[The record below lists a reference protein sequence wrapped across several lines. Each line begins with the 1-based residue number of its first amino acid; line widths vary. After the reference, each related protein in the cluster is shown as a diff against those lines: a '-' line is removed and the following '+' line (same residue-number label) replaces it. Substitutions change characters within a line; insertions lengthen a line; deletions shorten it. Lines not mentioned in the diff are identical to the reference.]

1 MQPIRSAEILSVGTE
16 LLLGQIVNT
25 NAAWLARELNDL
37 GVTSYYQTVVGDNRQ
52 RLLAALKQSASRSDL
67 VILTGGLGPTRDD
80 LTMATA
86 AEFAGVALK
95 TDEHSR
101 QRIAAYFTQLGRIH
115 VTDNNWKQALMP
127 EHARVLDNDHGTAP
141 GAILTI
147 NDSDRTVY
155 LVLLPGPPSEMR
167 PMFGGLVAPWIRE
180 ISETRLH
187 HRFVRMIGIGESS
200 AESELMDLIEQQ
212 TNPTIAPYASE
223 GEVVFRLTQAVQGE
237 GEPDALEPLLAE
249 VKRRLGD
256 YIYEVGPRK
265 MPEVVKDLLAD
276 KQWKLSLAESCT
288 AGLAAAAIVDLP
300 GASAVLTGGVVAYE
314 NRIKQTVLGVSEE
327 ILVRD
332 GAVSEA
338 CALAMARGCRDIMKT
353 EIAAAV
359 TGIAGPD
366 GGSPD
371 KPVGTVWLAVVSDQ
385 GEQTRKLQLG
395 GGRERIR
402 RVSVLNVFNLI
413 RQHLLT

>member
-1 MQPIRSAEILSVGTE
+1 M
-16 LLLGQIVNT
+16 
-25 NAAWLARELNDL
+25 
-37 GVTSYYQTVVGDNRQ
+37 
-52 RLLAALKQSASRSDL
+52 
-67 VILTGGLGPTRDD
+67 
-80 LTMATA
+80 
-86 AEFAGVALK
+86 
-95 TDEHSR
+95 
-101 QRIAAYFTQLGRIH
+101 
-115 VTDNNWKQALMP
+115 
-127 EHARVLDNDHGTAP
+127 
-141 GAILTI
+141 
-147 NDSDRTVY
+147 
-155 LVLLPGPPSEMR
+155 
-167 PMFGGLVAPWIRE
+167 
-180 ISETRLH
+180 
-187 HRFVRMIGIGESS
+187 
-200 AESELMDLIEQQ
+200 
-212 TNPTIAPYASE
+212 
-223 GEVVFRLTQAVQGE
+223 
-237 GEPDALEPLLAE
+237 
-249 VKRRLGD
+249 
-256 YIYEVGPRK
+256 YEVGPRK